1 MKNFI
6 KDNKEYVKSISLV
19 LIIQAIIYFI
29 INLSL
34 TKYHYLDTNLNVPFI
49 KYFIYIYHSWYP
61 FVFFLS
67 YLIFKDNKDIYKKLI
82 FTFIISFII
91 SDLTFIIYPSA
102 IVRPTFEVKSITDWI
117 VNLTYKL
124 DNPTNCLPSEHCL
137 VCFILIYYLN
147 KTNIKSLPKILS
159 TSYLILIIL
168 STLFT
173 KQHLPIDVI
182 FAFIYSTLIILL
194 VKQFFPKLKE
204 TLKFLF

>member
-204 TLKFLF
+204 TLKFF

>member
-19 LIIQAIIYFI
+19 LIIQAIVYFI

-34 TKYHYLDTNLNVPFI
+34 TKYHFLDTNLNVPFI

-67 YLIFKDNKDIYKKLI
+67 YLIFKDNKDVYKKLI
-82 FTFIISFII
+82 YTLAFGFILSN
-91 SDLTFIIYPSA
+91 LTFIIYPST
-102 IVRPTFEVKSITDWI
+102 IIRPTFEVKSITDWI

-147 KTNIKSLPKILS
+147 KTNIKPLTKILS

-194 VKQFFPKLKE
+194 VKQFYPKLKE